1 MDSSLANLFAYLD
14 LSLETNLDS
23 GLEEWRQIW
32 GQMRDNWQLGTAR
45 QLLQLV
51 KHYPLTSRQQSTL
64 YTLEGQMLA
73 QEGKWSEALRAYEKC
88 LALMPSSVAALSGKG
103 NALRHLEGRATEAVQ
118 CLRDALTFADE
129 QDRADVQNNLGLAY
143 YEAGQLDNALE
154 ALNEARAKFHERRD
168 QRREASALHNLGSVA
183 WTQGRL
189 NEAEEYFS
197 SAQTLYQNLNERHE
211 IAETLNSLGLVQEA
225 QGRWHDAATTYRQ
238 ALSLLQTDNDEYG
251 QAQVLAN
258 LGNVLTL
265 LGDYPSAR
273 QCYENGLLI
282 AQALGD
288 TRLEG
293 QLLTGLGDVLV
304 AQGETAQALT
314 TFQASLQRKQVGGD
328 QRSLK
333 HTWLSLGA
341 LYHKLRQPSQAEEIY
356 RQALNAARIQDDR
369 RIETHALINLAKLA
383 LVQSRVGEAAT
394 WLNEAEPLARK
405 GDFSDALSDSAQL
418 RGDLE
423 LLNDA
428 PDYQLILRHYTEA
441 LAHAH
446 DFNPIVLQ
454 RTLDYLTNLIRAMAA
469 DGQPVVIQM
478 ASDFARL
485 AKTIELPQMVA
496 DTFESL
502 ETELESSRNE

>member
-1 MDSSLANLFAYLD
+1 
-14 LSLETNLDS
+14 
-23 GLEEWRQIW
+23 
-32 GQMRDNWQLGTAR
+32 
-45 QLLQLV
+45 
-51 KHYPLTSRQQSTL
+51 
-64 YTLEGQMLA
+64 MLA
-73 QEGKWSEALRAYEKC
+73 QEGKWSEALRRYEKC
-88 LALMPSSVAALSGKG
+88 LALTPSSVAALSGKG
-103 NALRHLEGRATEAVQ
+103 NSLRHLEGRAAEAVQ
-118 CLRDALTFADE
+118 CFKDALAFAGE
-129 QDRADVQNNLGLAY
+129 QDRADVLNNLGLAY
-143 YEAGQLDNALE
+143 YEAGHLDNALE
-154 ALNEARAKFHERRD
+154 ALNEARAKFHDRRD
-168 QRREASALHNLGSVA
+168 KRREASALHNLGSVA

-197 SAQTLYQNLNERHE
+197 SALTLYQNLNQRHE

-225 QGRWHDAATTYRQ
+225 QGRWDDAAATSRQ
-238 ALSLLQTDNDEYG
+238 ALSLLQTDKDEYG

-282 AQALGD
+282 ARALGD
-288 TRLEG
+288 ARLEG

-304 AQGETAQALT
+304 VQGESAQALA
-314 TFQASLQRKQVGGD
+314 TFQASLERKQLGGD

-341 LYHKLRQPSQAEEIY
+341 LYHKLRQLSQAEALY
-356 RQALNAARIQDDR
+356 HQALDAARAQGDR
-369 RIETHALINLAKLA
+369 RIETHALINLAKIA
-383 LVQSRVGEAAT
+383 LVQSRVDEVT
-394 WLNEAEPLARK
+394 NWLDEAEPLAHA
-405 GDFSDALSDSAQL
+405 GDFSDALSDIAQL

-428 PDYQLILRHYTEA
+428 PDYQLILRHYAEA
-441 LAHAH
+441 LAHAR

-454 RTLDYLTNLIRAMAA
+454 RTLDYLTDLIRAMVA
-469 DGQPVVIQM
+469 DGQKSVKQM
-478 ASDFARL
+478 AGDFARL

-502 ETELESSRNE
+502 KTELESSRNE